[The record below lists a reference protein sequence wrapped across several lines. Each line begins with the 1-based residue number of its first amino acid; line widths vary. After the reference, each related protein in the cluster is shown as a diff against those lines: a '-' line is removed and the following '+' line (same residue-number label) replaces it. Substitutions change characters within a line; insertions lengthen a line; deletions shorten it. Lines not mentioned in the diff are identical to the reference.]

1 MKFVQFVEYCLF
13 FAFTLFAARME
24 VMAISSAAN
33 DLTDLLMPYAES
45 VNSAMASALTDDAI
59 PVTLGEAMRY
69 VCLNGGK
76 RLRPAMVFL
85 SAETVAEKKRWS
97 ADPTPAA
104 VAVEMVH
111 CYSLVHDDLPAMDDD
126 TLRRGI
132 PTCHVKFGEAMA
144 ILTGDALLTRA
155 FDVLACGYAES
166 ALAVRLIG
174 VLASSAG
181 AGGMIAGQVADM
193 GLCEVPEGDA
203 GRRYIHLRKT
213 ADLMRAAVCMGG
225 ICAGA
230 DEDQLN
236 ALGTFGEKIGLAF
249 QVADDLLDAVGSEG
263 TIGKTPGKD
272 ARAGKRTYTDKPGIE
287 QARRL
292 IADLTGQAGESLKP
306 FGKRAKKLRE
316 LGELL
321 ARRDR

>member
-1 MKFVQFVEYCLF
+1 
-13 FAFTLFAARME
+13 
-24 VMAISSAAN
+24 MAISSVAN
-33 DLTDLLMPYAES
+33 GLADLLAPYAES
-45 VNSAMASALTDDAI
+45 VNSAMASALTDEAA
-59 PVTLGEAMRY
+59 PATLGESMRY
-69 VCLNGGK
+69 ACLNGGK
-76 RLRPAMVFL
+76 RLRPALVFL
-85 SAETVAEKKRWS
+85 SAETVAEPKRWP

-126 TLRRGI
+126 TLRRGR

-155 FDVLACGYAES
+155 FEVIASGYTES
-166 ALAVRLIG
+166 ARLTELIG
-174 VLASSAG
+174 TLASAAG

-213 ADLMRAAVCMGG
+213 AALLTAAVRMGG

-230 DEDQLN
+230 DEDQLY
-236 ALGTFGEKIGLAF
+236 ALEAFGENVGLAF
-249 QVADDLLDAVGSEG
+249 QVADDLLDAVGSAGE
-263 TIGKTPGKD
+263 IGKTPGKD
-272 ARAGKRTYTDKPGIE
+272 ARAGKRTYAGELGIE
-287 QARRL
+287 HARRL
-292 IADLTGQAGESLKP
+292 VADLTGRAGEALEP
-306 FGKRAKKLRE
+306 FGNRAKKLRK
-316 LGELL
+316 LAELL